1 MDAVVVKAE
10 NPTRKNLGKDRVR
23 VQRKTLEA
31 VLEQCQ
37 MALQQLTSDCD
48 DDLAGTEVSGDSSSA
63 TCCDTEAAEFS
74 DLLKSR
80 IECDDFLEKLE
91 NAQTLLPH
99 TMAEEI
105 SSWDVISENDLW
117 EGGNVEVDREE
128 YVLVRQEDILEGIA
142 SFMAGYLLSLKQAK
156 DITPNQLQEA
166 LSKTFSVKKKGKLRK
181 AWEGSKVVYNVAS
194 WGATAIGIYQNPAI
208 LRAASAAFWTSCQV
222 ISKLF

>member
-10 NPTRKNLGKDRVR
+10 NPTRKNSGKDRVR

-194 WGATAIGIYQNPAI
+194 WGATAIG
-208 LRAASAAFWTSCQV
+208 
-222 ISKLF
+222 